1 MCGGGGAGW
10 RRRRRMRRRK
20 EEGEKVG
27 EGGEG
32 EGPREKVQVTQ
43 DAATQGRKMLASVE
57 DCTSG

>member
-1 MCGGGGAGW
+1 
-10 RRRRRMRRRK
+10 MRRRK